1 MISGFENY
9 DKEVQNLVEKIM
21 EDRVS
26 AYDRVNTSCS
36 GLIMI
41 GEKLKDD
48 KLLAYG
54 NYYMSE
60 YYYHMTDYEK
70 SMEYGRKGL
79 LYATR
84 ADEKDI
90 VARAYNIMGILYRSD
105 ENYAYAIEN
114 YLKSAEYAKKA
125 GLFYEYAMVT
135 GNIALLFFEI
145 QDYDKAMSYYK
156 ESLAYYEYAKQNQF
170 YYFNK
175 ATVLQSLAEIHVM
188 KGEYDDAG
196 RIVKEVLELISVRE
210 EGYRI
215 VDAVPIYMFVSI
227 YNHKI
232 GKDAERDRYIAL
244 AVEAMKTEKYVIEI
258 YETSLKFCDMLL
270 EINRY
275 DEFENIMSYYKDCK
289 DCKDEEFQDG
299 MMSVQRIL
307 MKYYLKMGKF
317 SEYIGCSEAFLASY
331 DNKLK
336 NHNKDIKNIINLRTN
351 LNDTIVEIDEI
362 KEYGEKMRIKAET
375 DELTGL
381 ANRTGYNNY
390 SEMMFEKAYSEK
402 SLYGVALIDVD
413 FFKQYNDRYGHL
425 KGDECLK
432 SIAYVL
438 LGEKN
443 EHVYPARYGGDEF
456 VIVFTGMEQ
465 RQIREVVKR
474 IKQKVA
480 DLAIVNEDSKVNE
493 YITLSQGAFVRVPNG
508 QNKLWDFMSKAD
520 DVLYRVKKYGKNSY
534 RVVDDFKKN

>member
-9 DKEVQNLVEKIM
+9 DKEVQNLVKKIM

-54 NYYMSE
+54 NYYMCE
-60 YYYHMTDYEK
+60 YYFHMADYEK

-84 ADEKDI
+84 ADAKDI

-145 QDYDKAMSYYK
+145 QDYDNSMSYYK

-175 ATVLQSLAEIHVM
+175 ATVLQSLAEIHVLQ
-188 KGEYDDAG
+188 GEYDDAG

-215 VDAVPIYMFVSI
+215 VDAVPIYMFASI

-244 AVEAMKTEKYVIEI
+244 AVEAMKTEEYVIEI

-270 EINRY
+270 EINKY
-275 DEFENIMSYYKDCK
+275 DEFENIMSYYK

-307 MKYYLKMGKF
+307 MKYYLKLGKF
-317 SEYIGCSEAFLASY
+317 PEYIGCSEAFLASY
-331 DNKLK
+331 DNKIK
-336 NHNKDIKNIINLRTN
+336 NHNKDIKNIINLRSN

-362 KEYGEKMRIKAET
+362 KEYSEKMRIKAET

-432 SIAYVL
+432 SIAHVL

>member
-9 DKEVQNLVEKIM
+9 DKEVRNLVEKIM

-60 YYYHMTDYEK
+60 YYYHMADYEK

-90 VARAYNIMGILYRSD
+90 VARAYNVMGILYRSD

-145 QDYDKAMSYYK
+145 QDYDKSMSYYK

-175 ATVLQSLAEIHVM
+175 ATVLQSLAEIHVLQ
-188 KGEYDDAG
+188 GEYDDAG
-196 RIVKEVLELISVRE
+196 RIVKELLELISVHE
-210 EGYRI
+210 DDYRS
-215 VDAVPIYMFVSI
+215 VDEVPIYMFASI

-244 AVEAMKTEKYVIEI
+244 AVEAMKTEEYVIEI

-275 DEFENIMSYYKDCK
+275 DEFENIMIYYK

-317 SEYIGCSEAFLASY
+317 PEYIGCSEAFLASY
-331 DNKLK
+331 DNKIK

-362 KEYGEKMRIKAET
+362 KEYSEKMRIKAET

-390 SEMMFEKAYSEK
+390 SEMTFEKAYSEK

-432 SIAYVL
+432 SIAHVL

-493 YITLSQGAFVRVPNG
+493 YITLSQGAFVKVPNG

>member
-9 DKEVQNLVEKIM
+9 DKEVRNLVEKIM
-21 EDRVS
+21 EGRVS

-60 YYYHMTDYEK
+60 YYYHMADYEK
-70 SMEYGRKGL
+70 SMEYGRKSL
-79 LYATR
+79 LYGTR
-84 ADEKDI
+84 ADAKDI

-145 QDYDKAMSYYK
+145 QDYDKSMSYYK
-156 ESLAYYEYAKQNQF
+156 ESFAYYEYAKQNQF

-175 ATVLQSLAEIHVM
+175 ATVLQSLAEIHVLQ
-188 KGEYDDAG
+188 GEYDDVG
-196 RIVKEVLELISVRE
+196 RIVKELLELISVRQ

-215 VDAVPIYMFVSI
+215 VDAVPIYMFASI

-244 AVEAMKTEKYVIEI
+244 AVEAMKTEEYVIEI

-289 DCKDEEFQDG
+289 DEEFQDG

-317 SEYIGCSEAFLASY
+317 PEYIGCSEAFLASY
-331 DNKLK
+331 DNKIK

-362 KEYGEKMRIKAET
+362 KEYSEKMRIKAET

-390 SEMMFEKAYSEK
+390 SEMTFEKAYSEK

-432 SIAYVL
+432 SIAHVL

>member
-9 DKEVQNLVEKIM
+9 DKEVRNLVKKIM

-60 YYYHMTDYEK
+60 YYYHIANYEK
-70 SMEYGRKGL
+70 SMEYGRKSL
-79 LYATR
+79 LYGTR
-84 ADEKDI
+84 ADAKDI

-145 QDYDKAMSYYK
+145 QDYEKSMSYYK
-156 ESLAYYEYAKQNQF
+156 ESFAYYEYAKQNQF

-188 KGEYDDAG
+188 QGEYDDAG
-196 RIVKEVLELISVRE
+196 RIVKQLLELISVHE
-210 EGYRI
+210 EGYRS
-215 VDAVPIYMFVSI
+215 VDEAPIYMFISI

-244 AVEAMKTEKYVIEI
+244 SVEAMKTEQYAIEI
-258 YETSLKFCDMLL
+258 YETALKFCDMLL
-270 EINRY
+270 EINIY
-275 DEFENIMSYYKDCK
+275 DEFENIMSYYK

-317 SEYIGCSEAFLASY
+317 PEYIGCSEAFLASY
-331 DNKLK
+331 DNKIK
-336 NHNKDIKNIINLRTN
+336 NHNKDIKNIINLRSN

-362 KEYGEKMRIKAET
+362 KEYSEKMRIKAET
-375 DELTGL
+375 DELTDL

-432 SIAYVL
+432 SIAHVL

-493 YITLSQGAFVRVPNG
+493 YITLSQGAFVKVPNG